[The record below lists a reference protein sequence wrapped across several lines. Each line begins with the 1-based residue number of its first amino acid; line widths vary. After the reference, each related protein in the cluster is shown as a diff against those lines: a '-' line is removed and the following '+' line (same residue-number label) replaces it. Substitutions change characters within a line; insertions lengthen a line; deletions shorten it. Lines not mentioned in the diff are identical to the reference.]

1 MEMFYYAYA
10 LKNLVSIF
18 FMFTKCFLLT
28 YCMLCY
34 AEGVMAVQAS
44 LREDIV
50 KLLVYSVNT
59 PAPNIAHLLLG
70 YDITKPLQDTILQDP
85 GECVCICLCLCVV
98 FEHTICAVS
107 PTLSIVM

>member
-1 MEMFYYAYA
+1 
-10 LKNLVSIF
+10 
-18 FMFTKCFLLT
+18 
-28 YCMLCY
+28 
-34 AEGVMAVQAS
+34 MAVQAS

-85 GECVCICLCLCVV
+85 GECVYVCLCLCVV
-98 FEHTICAVS
+98 FEHTISTVS
-107 PTLSIVM
+107 STLSVVT